1 MSMYF
6 LIIIVFGIV
15 SIAVSSRL
23 KNKFR
28 TYSQMPLSTGMS
40 GAEVAQKMLSDYG
53 IHNVRVAEG
62 RGSLTDH
69 YNPKDKV
76 VLLSPDVF
84 HGRSVAAAAVAAHE
98 CGHAVQDD
106 TQYAWLKFRSGMV
119 PIVQF
124 ASMAQQW
131 LFMGILFGF
140 GATHNS
146 SLLLILILA
155 MGVTTAFSLITLPVE
170 FDASNRAL
178 VWLDRENVTHS
189 DAEYYGAKDALKWAA
204 LTYVV
209 GALSALATL
218 LYFVLRFMGSRN

>member
-1 MSMYF
+1 MY
-6 LIIIVFGIV
+6 LIIIVIFGILSLV
-15 SIAVSSRL
+15 VSSRL
-23 KNKFR
+23 KNKFKE
-28 TYSQMPLSTGMS
+28 YSHMPLSTGMS
-40 GAEVAQKMLSDYG
+40 GAEVAQKMLRDYG

-62 RGSLTDH
+62 QGTLTDH
-69 YNPKDKV
+69 YNPKEKV
-76 VLLSPDVF
+76 VLLSPDVY
-84 HGRSVAAAAVAAHE
+84 HGRSVASAAVAAHE

-131 LFMGILFGF
+131 LFMGLLFGF

-146 SLLLILILA
+146 SFLLILVVA
-155 MGVTTAFSLITLPVE
+155 MAITTAFSLITLPVE

-178 VWLDRENVTHS
+178 VWLDKENVTHS
-189 DAEYYGAKDALKWAA
+189 DTEYYGAKDALKWAA

-218 LYFVLRFMGSRN
+218 LYFVLRFMGSRD

>member
-1 MSMYF
+1 MY
-6 LIIIVFGIV
+6 LIIIVIFGILSLV
-15 SIAVSSRL
+15 VSSRL
-23 KNKFR
+23 KNKFKE
-28 TYSQMPLSTGMS
+28 YSHMPLSTGMS
-40 GAEVAQKMLSDYG
+40 GAEVAQKMLRDYG

-62 RGSLTDH
+62 QGTLTDH
-69 YNPKDKV
+69 YNPKEKV
-76 VLLSPDVF
+76 VLLSPDVY
-84 HGRSVAAAAVAAHE
+84 HGRSVASAAVAAHE

-131 LFMGILFGF
+131 LFMGLLFGF

-146 SLLLILILA
+146 SFLLILVVA
-155 MGVTTAFSLITLPVE
+155 MAITTAFSLITLPVE

-178 VWLDRENVTHS
+178 VWLDKENVTHS
-189 DAEYYGAKDALKWAA
+189 DTEYYGAKDALKWAA

-218 LYFVLRFMGSRN
+218 LYFVLRFMGSRIKG